1 MSVKRMAC
9 FALLCALVAHT
20 SQAAPILS
28 VSPLGLN
35 GSNNRE
41 WAVDITPD
49 PGLLPGSMAV
59 ELAFAI
65 DQTELLGVDVN
76 TLAWDTENPGNNP
89 FTGTVTDGLWLD
101 LIGDRTFGAFG
112 SVIFAAPGPVRLFTI
127 ETLGGGA
134 TIVRYGEAASGI
146 PTKGD
151 IIAQGG
157 QSFTNYTGSVGV
169 PEPTSAMLSAL
180 AFLGLAASRNRR
192 RSHK

>member
-1 MSVKRMAC
+1 MSVKSLASI
-9 FALLCALVAHT
+9 ALLCALIAQS

-28 VSPLGLN
+28 VFPLGLN

-41 WAVDITPD
+41 WAVNITPD
-49 PGLLPGSMAV
+49 PALLPGSLAV

-65 DQTELLGVDVN
+65 DDTELLDVDVN
-76 TLAWDTENPGNNP
+76 TAAWDFENPGNNP

-112 SVIFAAPGPVRLFTI
+112 SIVFAAPGPVRLFTI
-127 ETLGGGA
+127 ETLGGGD
-134 TIVRYGEAASGI
+134 TSVRYGEAASGV

-157 QSFTNYTGSVGV
+157 QNFINYTGTVSV
-169 PEPTSAMLSAL
+169 PEPASIALL
-180 AFLGLAASRNRR
+180 AFAGLGLAIGR
-192 RSHK
+192 RSRS